1 MYVYI
6 LFSEK
11 TDSFYIGF
19 TTESVETRLQ
29 RHLSGY
35 YDNKYTA
42 KADDWKIFFTIK
54 CTSAKQAANI
64 EKHIKKMKSKNYV
77 RNLKLYPEIS
87 IKLLEK
93 YSSDI

>member
-11 TDSFYIGF
+11 TDIFYVGF
-19 TTESVETRLQ
+19 TTESVEIRLH

-35 YDNKYTA
+35 YDNKFTS
-42 KADDWKIFFTIK
+42 KTDDWKIFFTIK
-54 CTSAKQAANI
+54 CVSAKQGANI
-64 EKHIKKMKSKNYV
+64 EKHIKKMKSKIYV

-87 IKLLEK
+87 EKLLEK
-93 YSSDI
+93 YSSDA